1 MTKLKKWISNLKVA
15 AKSRKGQM
23 TLTKQ
28 ALHGMITK
36 HLLQR
41 LYN

>member
-28 ALHGMITK
+28 VMHGMLTRQ
-36 HLLQR
+36 LLKR
-41 LYN
+41 SYN

>member
-36 HLLQR
+36 QLVKKS
-41 LYN
+41 YN